1 MGRLLYSL
9 QLAAKASEIQKSS
22 EAAEAVLKD
31 QSLITPEA
39 SRQEL
44 PVPGGSSVEDV
55 VALRPSH
62 GAPNGLSDTQRVPLQ
77 SLSRLIG
84 GDEERRQ
91 RDEQA
96 SWMPRTSRTSLSQN
110 PDHGPIPGFSGADL
124 MRIEPTEFRSAA
136 AAVNERRRLVQ
147 EDGNR
152 LRSEIQALNVREGEE
167 AVRRRNMM
175 IGHERAL
182 NALAECLQT
191 RAFVLEV
198 VARAVETRRAMER
211 NPGIA
216 S

>member
-39 SRQEL
+39 SRQES
-44 PVPGGSSVEDV
+44 PSGSSVEDR

-62 GAPNGLSDTQRVPLQ
+62 GARNGLSDTQRVTLQ
-77 SLSRLIG
+77 SLSGLSG

-91 RDEQA
+91 GEEQA
-96 SWMPRTSRTSLSQN
+96 SWMPRTSRSSLSQN

-124 MRIEPTEFRSAA
+124 MRIEPTEFRLAA

-175 IGHERAL
+175 IGHERAI